1 MIPYGRQSL
10 DEADVDAVTSVLR
23 GDWLTA
29 GPAVRDFE
37 DAVAQRV
44 GARFAVAYSSGTAG
58 LHGAAAA
65 AGLGPGDVVATPSL
79 TFVAS
84 ANCARYLGAT
94 VAFVDIEE
102 STMLLDPSLV
112 PAEADAVVAVHFA
125 GLPLD
130 LSRLERRPRVVIE
143 DAAHALGAVG
153 PLGPIGNCAASDMC
167 VFSFHPVKPVTSAEG
182 GIVTTNSP
190 ELAERLRRFR
200 NHGMHGAG
208 GSATEPWAYRI
219 DEVAMNYRLSDVH
232 AALGRSQL
240 AKLDRFTQRREELA
254 RRYDEVFAGSSVQ
267 TPPAAPAGQVHSR
280 HLYPVRVPNRL
291 RVYEALR
298 SADVGVQVHYVP
310 VHHQPLYADAATTP
324 LPITDAV
331 YEGLL
336 SLPLHPT
343 LSDDDQDRV
352 ISLLRGVLEH
362 SAPTGDDESTHGI

>member
-1 MIPYGRQSL
+1 VIPYGRQCV
-10 DEADVDAVTSVLR
+10 DEDDVAAVAEVLR

-29 GPAVRDFE
+29 GPGVRAFE
-37 DAVAQRV
+37 DAVADRV

-65 AGLGPGDVVATPSL
+65 AGLGPGDLVATPSL

-84 ANCARYLGAT
+84 ANCARYVGADVT
-94 VAFVDIEE
+94 FVDIEE
-102 STMLLDPSLV
+102 STMNLDPSAV
-112 PAEADAVVAVHFA
+112 PDTADALIAVHFA
-125 GLPLD
+125 GLPFD

-182 GIVTTNSP
+182 GMVTTNSA

-208 GSATEPWAYRI
+208 NSAEEPWAYRI
-219 DEVAMNYRLSDVH
+219 DDMAMNYRLSDVH

-240 AKLDRFTQRREELA
+240 AKLDRFTERRGQLS
-254 RRYDEVFAGSSVQ
+254 RRYDEVLDGTLVR
-267 TPPAAPAGQVHSR
+267 TPARAPEGQVHAR

-291 RVYEALR
+291 HVYKAMR
-298 SADVGVQVHYVP
+298 STGIGVQVHYVP
-310 VHHQPLYADAATTP
+310 VHRQPLYAAEATTP
-324 LPITDAV
+324 LPITETV
-331 YEGLL
+331 YGELL
-336 SLPLHPT
+336 SLPLHPALT
-343 LSDDDQDRV
+343 DEDQDRV
-352 ISLLRGVLEH
+352 AEALTVAIGSSGN
-362 SAPTGDDESTHGI
+362 AAT